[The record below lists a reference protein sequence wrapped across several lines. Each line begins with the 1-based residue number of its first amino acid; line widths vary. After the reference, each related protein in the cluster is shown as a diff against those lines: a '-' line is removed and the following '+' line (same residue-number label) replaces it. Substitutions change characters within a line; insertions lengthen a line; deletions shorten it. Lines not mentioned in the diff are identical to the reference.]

1 MKRENST
8 VMIREPGRGM
18 GELTS
23 GTLSAAGLDY
33 QDPAGWIGQTITVSS
48 TDENGN
54 PIEFDGELIE
64 VLS

>member
-8 VMIREPGRGM
+8 VMIREPGRDM
-18 GELTS
+18 DELTS
-23 GTLSAAGLDY
+23 GTLSADSLDY